1 MDMAGWRRCDRCRRV
16 LSGEQFVGDATTC
29 RDCLTLPVRPARAT
43 SAVTRTRTAPRQ
55 AAPRQAA
62 GPPAPSGP
70 RPALLGVAGS
80 GDLEVRERRAR
91 RAALE
96 TLAVSHPE
104 EFGLI
109 LRDARLVEGLRPA
122 STSEDAPES

>member
-1 MDMAGWRRCDRCRRV
+1 M
-16 LSGEQFVGDATTC
+16 
-29 RDCLTLPVRPARAT
+29 T

-55 AAPRQAA
+55 AAA
-62 GPPAPSGP
+62 PPAPSGP
-70 RPALLGVAGS
+70 RPALLGVVGS
-80 GDLEVRERRAR
+80 GDLEIRERRAR

-122 STSEDAPES
+122 SIPDDPAEG